1 MAFTKTSFHDE
12 HVQKMIQ
19 IKIIYWGPA
28 EAGKTTSLMRIFD
41 AFPGHRADELLV
53 VQTTEGRTLW
63 NEYLPLQF
71 DLPTNNGHP
80 LTATVHL
87 SAVTGQERFLNTRE
101 FAASSADGVI
111 FVADCRKE
119 YIMATKRSYDE
130 LIAFMPKSVPIIV
143 QANFQD
149 VMDAILKYD
158 LDKLLSADD
167 CVPRYIKI
175 LPTVATSGQNVS
187 TAFLELLLN
196 ILQVLF

>member
-1 MAFTKTSFHDE
+1 
-12 HVQKMIQ
+12 MIQ

-41 AFPGHRADELLV
+41 AFPGHRADDLFA

-71 DLPTNNGHP
+71 DLPTNNGSP

-111 FVADCRKE
+111 FVADCRKD
-119 YIMATKRSYDE
+119 YVMATKRSYEE
-130 LIAFMPKSVPIIV
+130 LVAFMPKSVPIIV

-149 VMDAILKYD
+149 MHDSIMVHD
-158 LDKLLSADD
+158 LDKLLSKGEP
-167 CVPRYIKI
+167 VKRYIKI